1 MFRLNLN
8 VKDGF
13 FVSLL
18 VSITFCSFCQI
29 FTNEDSISAGLNVKG
44 SQAAAIS
51 GYGEGYSE
59 LDVGNNLA
67 TARPSRTVVFI
78 GHRFSNQ
85 ITFFSEM
92 EREDAVS
99 CGRKKVEINMEQCFA
114 EFDFVPRMYLKPD
127 PYQLL
132 FYQNWSYLN
141 WA

>member
-18 VSITFCSFCQI
+18 VLITVSSFFQI
-29 FTNEDSISAGLNVKG
+29 FTHEDSISAGLNVKG

-59 LDVGNNLA
+59 LDVRNNLA

-92 EREDAVS
+92 EREDALS
-99 CGRKKVEINMEQCFA
+99 SGGKKREISTEQCFVK
-114 EFDFVPRMYLKPD
+114 FDFVPGMYLKPD

-132 FYQNWSYLN
+132 FYQTKLN
-141 WA
+141 